1 MRYRAIHFHLDY
13 VAMYNRIIAGVDPLP
28 KRNGRT
34 LGVLEKRK
42 NEHEAKA
49 AALLHAGMIRGSG
62 GMAGNKTFGQYER
75 TEKHINGW
83 YEKVTAAK
91 NAKRVAAGLEPYRA
105 VGNAKKPRKR

>member
-13 VAMYNRIIAGVDPLP
+13 VALYNAIAAGIAENPQNLTQ
-28 KRNGRT
+28 GM
-34 LGVLEKRK
+34 LEKRK